1 MTIDDLARSTLNPE
15 YDPDWHE
22 HWLATKLQ
30 HDTLNQ
36 SVRDTLAA
44 DAAHGQPRPE
54 WWPAD
59 VHAEFRR
66 LEALMS
72 YYLWCRYPA
81 LEELH
86 AAHAERLR
94 AIVPSRAADIEEL
107 FAFNPDETPEQMRQ
121 RRRDAFAETLRR
133 AQNLTRAH

>member
-30 HDTLNQ
+30 HDALQQ
-36 SVRDTLAA
+36 SVSDTLAA
-44 DAAHGQPRPE
+44 DAAHGQARPE

-59 VHAEFRR
+59 VPAELRR

-72 YYLWCRYPA
+72 YYLWCRYPT

-94 AIVPSRAADIEEL
+94 AVVPSRTADVDEL
-107 FAFNPDETPEQMRQ
+107 FGFQADETPEQMRR
-121 RRRDAFAETLRR
+121 RRRDALGEM
-133 AQNLTRAH
+133 LTRANPPIKK